1 MHCRY
6 NLDAIR
12 EEFEGEVA
20 MFATFTGG
28 FIISKL
34 DQIIKI
40 LIKSQINR
48 SIARSLKDQ
57 HIKAWIYL
65 DAMVSEF

>member
-40 LIKSQINR
+40 LIKS
-48 SIARSLKDQ
+48 
-57 HIKAWIYL
+57 
-65 DAMVSEF
+65 